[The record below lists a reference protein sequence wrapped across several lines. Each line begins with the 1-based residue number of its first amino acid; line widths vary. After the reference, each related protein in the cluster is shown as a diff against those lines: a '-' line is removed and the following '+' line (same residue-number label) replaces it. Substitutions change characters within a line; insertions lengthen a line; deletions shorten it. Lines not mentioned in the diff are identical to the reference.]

1 MAPTSDPDL
10 YRKTAL
16 YGAYVTFMVGRSSM
30 FLLFLGILH
39 FTSKDTKY
47 DYPRFIK
54 WCYLILAVLV
64 PMMLIGW
71 STYDRWISYD
81 EDLFQVRRYLDHA
94 NTVTLCLFSTV
105 LFCRVLV
112 RVSWNQLRQDRTS
125 PMNAC
130 HDKDT
135 EERVKKLL
143 DLITKYTILTLAVVI
158 FAVIVIVMDE
168 MTWNGMTFG
177 FAMDDW
183 LSMLFILY
191 YIDCFVNVFCVYL
204 RFAFSNWMYNRLC
217 LRAHQGL
224 ICWVTGCI
232 RYRLDRSVSNTE
244 LGSNEGEQFTL
255 TIELS
260 TKEHKIKIVSS
271 GEGSPGTPTNP
282 VTPPTPM
289 TPCSPIDSIGFDF
302 V

>member
-1 MAPTSDPDL
+1 MLTRHGRNEYIFPHCDGDTMRAVDLLLYSVGPYTTNNDQELDRDLFSAKSDFLPHPRVHRMFHNVHDVVCCDYYPSIIIFSVYHIENIRCNAHSWWSMAPTSDPEL

-168 MTWNGMTFG
+168 MTWS
-177 FAMDDW
+177 
-183 LSMLFILY
+183 L
-191 YIDCFVNVFCVYL
+191 
-204 RFAFSNWMYNRLC
+204 
-217 LRAHQGL
+217 
-224 ICWVTGCI
+224 
-232 RYRLDRSVSNTE
+232 VS
-244 LGSNEGEQFTL
+244 
-255 TIELS
+255 
-260 TKEHKIKIVSS
+260 
-271 GEGSPGTPTNP
+271 
-282 VTPPTPM
+282 
-289 TPCSPIDSIGFDF
+289 
-302 V
+302 